1 MADIK
6 TILAENEKISH
17 ETLRAN
23 TDQID
28 HARRFPRENP
38 QTLGKA
44 GVLGLLIP
52 AQHGGAGAGIA
63 EMSQVLDTQAQN
75 CASTAMVTLTTT
87 KKAFPGREIPD
98 RLLVGSCD
106 ASADLPLDWHFD

>member
-1 MADIK
+1 
-6 TILAENEKISH
+6 
-17 ETLRAN
+17 
-23 TDQID
+23 
-28 HARRFPRENP
+28 
-38 QTLGKA
+38 
-44 GVLGLLIP
+44 
-52 AQHGGAGAGIA
+52 
-63 EMSQVLDTQAQN
+63 MSQVLDTQAQN